1 MNPALYMGFP
11 PILINSLDTALLATS
26 ITSTGKGNLPN
37 FLTCFDSSTIQI
49 NFSDE
54 LTFEEFSKI
63 NDILDHNSWFAVM
76 TSFLLNDNL
85 FENWYY
91 RRDPTHVVF
100 YKRKTFEHIGFQQ
113 NWKVY
118 FPTDNVVLFYKK

>member
-49 NFSDE
+49 NLSDE
-54 LTFEEFSKI
+54 FARIFSLVNAPPPPFI
-63 NDILDHNSWFAVM
+63 NSFRSLNSSAP
-76 TSFLLNDNL
+76 S
-85 FENWYY
+85 
-91 RRDPTHVVF
+91 
-100 YKRKTFEHIGFQQ
+100 I
-113 NWKVY
+113 
-118 FPTDNVVLFYKK
+118 